1 VSQIA
6 VVVLAVVGLVFSL
19 TGAVGVVRL
28 PDVYSRIHCTSVFV
42 TMGAVP
48 ALLALV
54 IGEGAISQYGV
65 RAVLVGI
72 LLLTLSPAVSHAL
85 ARAAYKSGIPQWDK
99 AVADEPKERR

>member
-1 VSQIA
+1 MSEIA
-6 VVVLAVVGLVFSL
+6 VVVLAAVGLAFSL

-28 PDVYSRIHCTSVFV
+28 PDVYSRIHSTSVVV

-54 IGEGAISQYGV
+54 IGEGLISQYAV

-72 LLLTLSPAVSHAL
+72 LLLTLSPAAAHAL
-85 ARAAYKSGIPQWDK
+85 ARAAYKSGIPQGGK
-99 AVADEPKERR
+99 AVVDDPKERR